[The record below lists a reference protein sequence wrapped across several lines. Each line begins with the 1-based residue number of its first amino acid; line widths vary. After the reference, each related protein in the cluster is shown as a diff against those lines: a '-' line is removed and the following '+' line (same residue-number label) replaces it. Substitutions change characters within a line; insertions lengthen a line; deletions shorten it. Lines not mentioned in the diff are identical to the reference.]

1 MTDDEDDMIDG
12 VFRGQPPRPPQP
24 GAAGGAAPTAVTPPP
39 ASTTSAA
46 ETSGLSRIA
55 RDLAAS
61 PPVDSAKVDRLRA
74 AIAAGTYRPDPDA
87 IAAKMLAL
95 ETPLSSAKRG

>member
-1 MTDDEDDMIDG
+1 MIDG
-12 VFRGQPPRPPQP
+12 VFRGQPLRPPQL
-24 GAAGGAAPTAVTPPP
+24 GAAGGATPAAAVTPTP
-39 ASTTSAA
+39 AGTTAAA

-61 PPVDSAKVDRLRA
+61 PPVDSAKVDRLRT
-74 AIAAGTYRPDPDA
+74 AIAAGTYRADPDA

-95 ETPLSSAKRG
+95 ETPLMPVKRG